1 MWILVLKGLSASAGK
16 NNLFLCL
23 CFILPVD
30 HGLDFESLVSL
41 VLGPT
46 ETCES
51 LLHFN
56 MYALL
61 KEHCRN
67 DILETHTQ
75 TPKKKN

>member
-1 MWILVLKGLSASAGK
+1 MYGDQSGEFVCGYWGLSASAGK

-30 HGLDFESLVSL
+30 HGLNFESLVSL

-56 MYALL
+56 MYA
-61 KEHCRN
+61 
-67 DILETHTQ
+67 
-75 TPKKKN
+75 